1 MKDKNTNKN
10 ATKEVDLN
18 EKATNTLNGN
28 EELKTSCE
36 SCKKSFHPMTLLKH
50 IGQSKDCKVFYGPRF
65 KEMKKRQ
72 ERERKQRYRNNMTS
86 EEKEKTLKRRR
97 ELHSQ
102 KPEIKKKQGNK
113 RKEDEKSEDEEE
125 ELKELRSFRD
135 PSLKKKLE
143 EKI

>member
-18 EKATNTLNGN
+18 EKATNTLDGN

-72 ERERKQRYRNNMTS
+72 ERERKQRYRNNTV
-86 EEKEKTLKRRR
+86 LKVFYLSNGLSF
-97 ELHSQ
+97 LHNLCRIIYIHSVF
-102 KPEIKKKQGNK
+102 
-113 RKEDEKSEDEEE
+113 S
-125 ELKELRSFRD
+125 
-135 PSLKKKLE
+135 SL
-143 EKI
+143 